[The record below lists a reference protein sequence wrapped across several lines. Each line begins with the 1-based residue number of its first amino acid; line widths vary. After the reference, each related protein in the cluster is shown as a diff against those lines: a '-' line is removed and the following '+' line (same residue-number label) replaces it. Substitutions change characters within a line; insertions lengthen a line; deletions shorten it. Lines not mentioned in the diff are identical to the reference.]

1 MFTAENWRTFLRLRL
16 VPPICS
22 MTKFYT
28 NFLLYR
34 EPNIAL
40 LLGAPIGS
48 YHFRFEFFCPAG
60 DLSTSR
66 IFQRI
71 VRNYSPVLRMDR
83 S

>member
-1 MFTAENWRTFLRLRL
+1 MFTAENWRKFLRLRL

-28 NFLLYR
+28 NFYYIG
-34 EPNIAL
+34 N
-40 LLGAPIGS
+40 PILH
-48 YHFRFEFFCPAG
+48 YFWELPLVRFIYMFDFFCPAG
-60 DLSTSR
+60 DLSTPR

>member
-22 MTKFYT
+22 MTQFYT

-48 YHFRFEFFCPAG
+48 FHFFSSIFCPAG

-66 IFQRI
+66 IFSI
-71 VRNYSPVLRMDR
+71 DCS
-83 S
+83 